1 MKSFL
6 KELVIILLL
15 CVVIC
20 LILGITFYKYIPNTK
35 IVPSQVEKYTTSE
48 TIKDEIEQTTIDYTN
63 EAVQNVTFEITDSD
77 LRLYQNS
84 GSYTTGKSNPF
95 VAESSD
101 VTNTVSNAES
111 SNNNNN
117 SRENNSNENTTNN
130 SDIDNGKS
138 ELK

>member
-1 MKSFL
+1 MKSFF
-6 KELVIILLL
+6 KELIIILLL

-48 TIKDEIEQTTIDYTN
+48 TIKDEIEQTTIDYAN

-77 LRLYQNS
+77 LRLYKNS

-101 VTNTVSNAES
+101 VTNTDSNTES
-111 SNNNNN
+111 GNKNN
-117 SRENNSNENTTNN
+117 SGETNFSNNTTNN
-130 SDIDNGKS
+130 SDTNNGKS